1 MNGRLNI
8 LKVIAIHAQ
17 HSFIKPLVKR
27 KAMSKAVSV
36 FSFHQPYPFVE
47 SLMRM

>member
-17 HSFIKPLVKR
+17 HSFIKRKR
-27 KAMSKAVSV
+27 LRDSILSPFFHSYIFAMYKNEA
-36 FSFHQPYPFVE
+36 
-47 SLMRM
+47 LWI